1 MIKPILDFSVR
12 QRMLVILATLIIA
25 GFGVLAV
32 KQIPIDAF
40 PDVTNV
46 QVQVIASAGGM
57 SPPEVEKLITRPI
70 EIQMGGL
77 PRLEEIRSVSKIGIA
92 VITIV
97 FEDGVNDYFARQLVS
112 ERLSSARENL
122 PKGVDVQLGPI
133 TTGLGEVFQYTLV
146 SSDPKYDATEL
157 RTVQD
162 YIVRPL
168 LRTVPGVT
176 EVNSFGGLV
185 KQYQVIV
192 NPDRLTSFH
201 VTLQQVFEALEKNN
215 ANASGNFI
223 EHQSEQYMVRGLGL
237 VKGIPDI
244 ENIIVATS
252 GSGGGKEDAAKSD
265 KGGEK
270 KVASHTPIYVRDV
283 AEVKIGAELR
293 QGAVTM
299 NGKGEAVAGIVL
311 MLKGASGRDVVNAV
325 KEKLPA
331 IQKALPKGV
340 ELVAF
345 YDRTDLVKKAIET
358 VTKALKEGA
367 IFVFIILIVLLAD
380 VRSAIVVTLIL
391 PLAALFAFIMMKWY
405 GLSANLM
412 SLGGLAIGIGMMV
425 DGAVV
430 MVENVHRHLTEKP
443 DESKAHRHANKV
455 ETVLYAAKEVGRPIV
470 FGIFII
476 IIVFLP
482 LFTLEGFE
490 GKMFAPLAFTISFA
504 LLGSLIFSM
513 TLVPTLCT
521 FILKQEPHERDPF
534 HIRWLKS
541 SYLFFLKPCVR
552 FPWLVVLLALAALGG
567 AVALAPLIGTEF
579 LPTLDEGAL
588 AIQPQRLPS
597 ISLPQSLAM
606 QTEVEKIVKSFPEV
620 IDMVSKTGR
629 ADIASDPDGVNVSDC
644 IITLKPREEWTS
656 AKTKEELVEKMRE
669 AVSQVPGMSVNFTQP
684 IQLRVDELVSGVK
697 SAIGIKIFGDDLD
710 VLRDKG
716 DDVAR
721 VLGKVTGAAD
731 VGVEKVS
738 GLAYLQ
744 IEVDREKIA
753 RYGINVADI
762 NDVIETA
769 IGGKEASSV
778 YEGLKVFGLSVRFP
792 ESARNDVEPIREI
805 LIPAPS
811 GALIPL
817 GQLAKVD
824 VTEGPAQISR
834 ESGQRRIVIT
844 CNVTGRDLGG
854 FVAEAQRK
862 IDAAVK
868 LPPGYIMT
876 WGGQFENQQ
885 RAMKRFSIVV
895 PITIAAIF
903 LMLFSSFNSMNQ
915 AVLIIL
921 NIPFAMIGGI
931 VALVVGHFNLS
942 VSASVGFIALF
953 GVAVLNGVVMV
964 SYFNELR
971 REGMTVDLAVIQ
983 GSVLRLRPVLITASV
998 AALGLIPMLFATG
1011 PGSEIQK
1018 PLAVVVIGGL
1028 ISSTLLTLFI
1038 LPTLYK
1044 VFERKSR
1051 PAPHPLP
1058 DPPSTTEFHAHEND
1072 PAHN

>member
-1 MIKPILDFSVR
+1 MINAILNFAVR
-12 QRMLVILATLIIA
+12 QRMLVILATLGLA
-25 GFGVLAV
+25 GFGALAV

-46 QVQVIASAGGM
+46 QVQVLATAGGM
-57 SPPEVEKLITRPI
+57 SPPEVEKLVTRPL
-70 EIQMGGL
+70 EMGIAGL
-77 PRLEEIRSVSKIGIA
+77 PRLTEVRSVSKIGLTA
-92 VITIV
+92 ITIV

-112 ERLSSARENL
+112 ERLQSVRGAL
-122 PKGVDVQLGPI
+122 PAGVDVQLGPI

-146 SSDPKYDATEL
+146 SENPKYGATEL

-162 YIVRPL
+162 YIVRPI

-176 EVNSFGGLV
+176 DVNSFGGLV

-192 NPDRLTSFH
+192 NPDRLTSFGI
-201 VTLQQVFEALEKNN
+201 TLAQVFEALEKNN
-215 ANASGNFI
+215 ANASGNYI
-223 EHQSEQYMVRGLGL
+223 EHKSEQYIVRGLGL
-237 VKGIPDI
+237 VKGTRDI
-244 ENIIVATS
+244 ENIIVAVQT
-252 GSGGGKEDAAKSD
+252 
-265 KGGEK
+265 
-270 KVASHTPIYVRDV
+270 HTPVYIRDL

-293 QGAVTM
+293 QGAVTA

-340 ELVAF
+340 QLVPF
-345 YDRTDLVKKAIET
+345 YDRTDLVKKAIHT
-358 VTKALKEGA
+358 VTKALQEGA
-367 IFVFIILIVLLAD
+367 IFVLIMLIVLLAD
-380 VRSAIVVTLIL
+380 VRGAIIVTLVL
-391 PLAALFAFIMMKWY
+391 PLAALFAFILMKWY

-412 SLGGLAIGIGMMV
+412 SLGGLAIGIGMMA

-430 MVENVHRHLTEKP
+430 MVENVHRHLTELP
-443 DESKAHRHANKV
+443 GRLNHAHAGKV

-470 FGIFII
+470 FGIAII

-490 GKMFAPLAFTISFA
+490 GKMFSPLAFTISFA
-504 LLGSLIFSM
+504 LLGSLILSLTF
-513 TLVPTLCT
+513 VPMLCS
-521 FILKQEPHERDPF
+521 FFLKQEPHERDVF
-534 HIRWLKS
+534 HIRWLKQF
-541 SYLFFLKPCVR
+541 YLVTLKPCVKY
-552 FPWLVVLLALAALGG
+552 PWLVAIVAVLALGG
-567 AVALAPLIGTEF
+567 AFSLVPRIGTEF
-579 LPTLDEGAL
+579 LPALDEGSIAVQTFR
-588 AIQPQRLPS
+588 IPS
-597 ISLPQSLAM
+597 ISLPQSLAL
-606 QTEVEKIVKSFPEV
+606 QTEAEKILKQFPEV
-620 IDMVSKTGR
+620 IDVVSKTGR
-629 ADIASDPDGVNVSDC
+629 ADIASDPMGVELSDV
-644 IITLKPREEWTS
+644 IVTLKPHEEWTT
-656 AKTKEELVEKMRE
+656 TKSKDELVEKMRE
-669 AVSQVPGMSVNFTQP
+669 ALAELPGVASSFSQP
-684 IQLRVDELVSGVK
+684 IALRVDELVSGVK

-710 VLRDKG
+710 VLKAKAEAVSR
-716 DDVAR
+716 VLAR
-721 VLGKVTGAAD
+721 VPGATD
-731 VGVEKVS
+731 INVEKVS

-744 IEVDREKIA
+744 IEIDRDKIA

-762 NDVIETA
+762 QDVIETA
-769 IGGKEASSV
+769 IGGKEASKV
-778 YEGLKVFGLSVRFP
+778 YEGLKVFGLAVRFP
-792 ESARNDVEPIREI
+792 ETARNDVGPIREI
-805 LIPAPS
+805 LIHSPS

-817 GQLAKVD
+817 GQLAS
-824 VTEGPAQISR
+824 VTVSEGPAQISR
-834 ESGQRRIVIT
+834 EMGQRRIVIE

-854 FVAEAQRK
+854 FVAEAQEK

-868 LPPGYIMT
+868 LPPGYLIT

-903 LMLFSSFNSMNQ
+903 LLLFSSFNSVKQ

-921 NIPFAMIGGI
+921 NIPFALIGGI
-931 VALVVGHFNLS
+931 IALVVGDFNLS

-971 REGMTVDLAVIQ
+971 REGMKVADAVIE
-983 GSVLRLRPVLITASV
+983 GAVLRLRPVLITASV

-1018 PLAVVVIGGL
+1018 PLAAVVIGGL
-1028 ISSTLLTLFI
+1028 VSSTLLTLYL

-1044 VFERKSR
+1044 VFEHGER
-1051 PAPHPLP
+1051 PAPAVHLP
-1058 DPPSTTEFHAHEND
+1058 EPPSTEELA
-1072 PAHN
+1072 